1 MKAKILFILFALLL
15 FSCQLDKEQLGTS
28 FEPLTKAQAME
39 VAQQEVKDI
48 ASSQTTQVW
57 NSNSQVTDAYEVY
70 L

>member
-1 MKAKILFILFALLL
+1 MKKYIIFLLIASLL
-15 FSCQLDKEQLGTS
+15 FSCQLDKEQLGIS

-48 ASSQTTQVW
+48 ASSQTAQVW